1 MSELMKAYEAY
12 KKEKMYDKAFECV
25 KWLYKDGDYKVVQDF
40 RIKMGQVNKSE
51 KTLRL
56 ARSSYFLT
64 AQDNFD
70 DYMIALEWDRPYK
83 EKFYLPRRNQL
94 KPIVHQ
100 MQRLGEKKLEIL
112 GVSAPPGVGKTGLGD
127 FFLTWLAGRDPL
139 KAMLM
144 GSHSTSILNDNYNEC
159 LRILTSEEYCWQEI
173 FKGHSVV
180 KTNAA
185 DLKIDVDKPQKF
197 STLQYSSMESK
208 LAGKIRAIQLIYLD
222 DLISS
227 AEEAMSRER
236 LDKIWI
242 KMNTDYMQRMQG
254 DECGLLLIMTRW
266 SLYDPIGRLQEI
278 HESNPKAKFVNIP
291 ALNEEGKSNFD
302 YGGSI
307 GFSTKFYL
315 DLKKSMDDVMFNAI
329 YMGQPIEREGM
340 LYPGDSLRYYY
351 DLPEEEPDAV
361 ISVVDTKDQGKD
373 DCVMPVAY
381 VYGNDYY
388 IEDFVCT
395 SALPDITTP
404 LLVSKLKEHK
414 VKMCR
419 FESNSAGGGQARD
432 VRRLLKEQ
440 NGITT
445 ITTKYSTANKETRII
460 MDSGWVKEHCLFKDE
475 TVRNLDYRRAMNKL
489 CSYATASKNK
499 TDDVPDA
506 MSMLANFAQGFETN
520 VITVR
525 QRFF

>member
-1 MSELMKAYEAY
+1 M
-12 KKEKMYDKAFECV
+12 
-25 KWLYKDGDYKVVQDF
+25 
-40 RIKMGQVNKSE
+40 
-51 KTLRL
+51 
-56 ARSSYFLT
+56 
-64 AQDNFD
+64 
-70 DYMIALEWDRPYK
+70 
-83 EKFYLPRRNQL
+83 
-94 KPIVHQ
+94 
-100 MQRLGEKKLEIL
+100 
-112 GVSAPPGVGKTGLGD
+112 
-127 FFLTWLAGRDPL
+127 
-139 KAMLM
+139 
-144 GSHSTSILNDNYNEC
+144 
-159 LRILTSEEYCWQEI
+159 
-173 FKGHSVV
+173 
-180 KTNAA
+180 
-185 DLKIDVDKPQKF
+185 
-197 STLQYSSMESK
+197 
-208 LAGKIRAIQLIYLD
+208 
-222 DLISS
+222 
-227 AEEAMSRER
+227 
-236 LDKIWI
+236 
-242 KMNTDYMQRMQG
+242 
-254 DECGLLLIMTRW
+254 
-266 SLYDPIGRLQEI
+266 
-278 HESNPKAKFVNIP
+278 
-291 ALNEEGKSNFD
+291 
-302 YGGSI
+302 
-307 GFSTKFYL
+307 
-315 DLKKSMDDVMFNAI
+315 
-329 YMGQPIEREGM
+329 
-340 LYPGDSLRYYY
+340 RYYY
-351 DLPEEEPDAV
+351 DLPEDEPDAV